1 MDEEVTPTEPMENT
15 PSLDYPSNEEIP
27 PTEDFTN
34 YVIDGVTDDRTLM
47 GTVLQTVFGNFEVMV
62 FIVTATVLVTL
73 LIISTDFMQWKE
85 RE

>member
-1 MDEEVTPTEPMENT
+1 MDEEVRPTEPTENT

-47 GTVLQTVFGNFEVMV
+47 GTVMQTVFGNFEVMV